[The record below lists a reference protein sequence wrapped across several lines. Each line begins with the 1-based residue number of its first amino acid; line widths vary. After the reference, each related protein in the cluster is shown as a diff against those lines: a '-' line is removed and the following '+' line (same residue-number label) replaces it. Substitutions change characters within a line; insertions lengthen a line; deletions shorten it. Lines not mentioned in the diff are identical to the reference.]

1 VSKRVYLG
9 LGSNLGDRGGNL
21 RKALSVL
28 DETDGVAVITV
39 SSCYE
44 TPAVG
49 PVTDQE
55 DFYNAVVEIETTLS
69 PQELLTRIKSVE
81 RELGRVPRERWG
93 PRVID
98 IDILLWNN
106 NVLQEE
112 GLTVPHPEMT
122 TRAFVLT
129 PLAELAPDVV
139 HPVARKSVAEL
150 ASQLDD
156 AHRVR
161 RLDVKLQLEGR
172 GQV

>member
-1 VSKRVYLG
+1 MSKKVYLG
-9 LGSNLGDRGGNL
+9 LGSNLGDREQNL

-28 DETDGVAVITV
+28 DETDGITV
-39 SSCYE
+39 RSASSCYE
-44 TPAVG
+44 TEPVG
-49 PVTDQE
+49 SVTGQD
-55 DFYNAVVEIETTLS
+55 DFYNAVAEIETALS

-81 RELGRVPRERWG
+81 RELGRLSGERWG

-106 NVLQEE
+106 NILHQE

-122 TRAFVLT
+122 ARAFVLT
-129 PLAELAPDVV
+129 PLAEIAPDVV

-156 AHRVR
+156 THRVR
-161 RLDVKLQLEGR
+161 RLDVKLQLEDR
-172 GQV
+172 G

>member
-1 VSKRVYLG
+1 MSKKVYLG
-9 LGSNLGDRGGNL
+9 LGSNLGDRGRNL
-21 RKALSVL
+21 RRALTVL

-44 TPAVG
+44 TEPVG
-49 PVTDQE
+49 PVTNQD
-55 DFYNAVVEIETTLS
+55 DFYNAVAEIETTLS

-81 RELGRVPRERWG
+81 RELGRVPRERGG
-93 PRVID
+93 PRAID

-106 NVLQEE
+106 NILHQE

-122 TRAFVLT
+122 ARAFVLT

-139 HPVARKSVAEL
+139 HPTADKSIAEL

-156 AHRVR
+156 VHRVR
-161 RLDVKLQLEGR
+161 RLNR
-172 GQV
+172 GLRE

>member
-1 VSKRVYLG
+1 VSKKVYLG
-9 LGSNLGDRGGNL
+9 LGSNLGDRADNL

-28 DETDGVAVITV
+28 DETDGITVITV

-44 TPAVG
+44 TEPVG
-49 PVTDQE
+49 PVSDQD
-55 DFYNAVVEIETTLS
+55 DFYNAVAEIETTLS
-69 PQELLTRIKSVE
+69 PREVIACIKSVE
-81 RELGRVPRERWG
+81 RQLGRVQGERWG

-106 NVLQEE
+106 SVLEGE
-112 GLTVPHPEMT
+112 GLTIPHPEMT

-129 PLAELAPDVV
+129 PLAEIAPDVV

-161 RLDVKLQLEGR
+161 RLDVKLQLDK
-172 GQV
+172 

>member
-1 VSKRVYLG
+1 VSKKVYLG
-9 LGSNLGDRGGNL
+9 LGSNLGERGGNL

-28 DETDGVAVITV
+28 DETDGITLRSA

-44 TPAVG
+44 TEPVG
-49 PVTDQE
+49 PVTGQD
-55 DFYNAVVEIETTLS
+55 DFYNAAVEIETTLN

-81 RELGRVPRERWG
+81 RELGRVSGERWG

-106 NVLQEE
+106 DVLQEE

-129 PLAELAPDVV
+129 PLAEIARDVV

-161 RLDVKLQLEGR
+161 RLDVKLQLESR
-172 GQV
+172 G